1 MQRKVVI
8 TSGFFNPL
16 HIGHI
21 NLIRE
26 AKKLGDFLVVIV
38 NNDKQVKLKGSIPF
52 MSEQERIEI
61 IKSLKYADDV
71 ILAVDSFAEGKEVPI
86 PKSLEAAVKKYPGT
100 YIFAKGGDRFGSEI
114 PEAEVCRIYGIKIV
128 DGLGDKIQSSSDL
141 VKKQIER
148 ENKSGS
154 I

>member
-1 MQRKVVI
+1 MKIMI
-8 TSGFFNPL
+8 TSGYFNPL

-86 PKSLEAAVKKYPGT
+86 PKPLEAAVKKYPET
-100 YIFAKGGDRFGSEI
+100 YIFAKGGDRNFDNI
-114 PEAEVCRIYGIKIV
+114 PESEKKVCREFNIQVVNNVGGGKV
-128 DGLGDKIQSSSDL
+128 QSSSGLLD
-141 VKKQIER
+141 
-148 ENKSGS
+148 
-154 I
+154 